1 MIFKYFVYALIAWA
15 IFRSSWRDIFKS
27 QNKQKSRRTKDKKW
41 ITYAI
46 SSLSFSLQVFSDFK
60 LAKKAG
66 KMEGEPGPGGSPLP
80 LGDMDFQ
87 NLCKDLLRSG
97 EISSDG

>member
-1 MIFKYFVYALIAWA
+1 
-15 IFRSSWRDIFKS
+15 
-27 QNKQKSRRTKDKKW
+27 
-41 ITYAI
+41 
-46 SSLSFSLQVFSDFK
+46 
-60 LAKKAG
+60 
-66 KMEGEPGPGGSPLP
+66 MEGEAGPGGSPLP